1 MVGRVASQPDRRPDP
16 DLLLRRI
23 EFEEEQCSRARLK
36 VFLGYASGVGKS
48 FRMLDEG
55 RRRKERGEDV
65 IVGAVQSKLSPD
77 LLGLLERFETIPQ
90 ICREQGGAMDMQ
102 TIISRRPQVCL
113 VDELAHRNPGDCG
126 NAHRWQDVDQLLES
140 GISVI
145 TAINLNHIEEL
156 RQAVQ
161 QITGKEVRETVPK
174 AFLLRAEEIAVVDA
188 PPEQILERLG
198 AHSETDRLI
207 AERRLSELREM
218 ALLLA
223 AEVVDR
229 QLESYLEA
237 HAISH
242 SARVHEKILVCVTPR
257 ANARAMIESGRRN
270 AQRFRGELTVIYVRQ
285 PRVSAAD
292 HARLES
298 YLALGREAGANVEVL
313 EGDDPVQAIL
323 RFARDHSTTQIF
335 IGHSLRQ
342 NWRTR
347 LFGGAV
353 DRLIRDAEDMDVRI
367 FPH

>member
-1 MVGRVASQPDRRPDP
+1 VLSQPDRRPDP
-16 DLLLRRI
+16 DLLLRQI
-23 EFEEEQCSRARLK
+23 EFEEDQRSRARLK

-65 IVGAVQSKLSPD
+65 VVGAVQSGLSPD
-77 LLGLLERFETIPQ
+77 LLGLLQRFEIIPEV
-90 ICREQGGAMDMQ
+90 CADRGGAMDVSA
-102 TIISRRPQVCL
+102 IISRRPQVCL
-113 VDELAHRNPGDCG
+113 VDELAHRNPDDCG
-126 NAHRWQDVDQLLES
+126 HEQRWQDVEQLLKS

-145 TAINLNHIEEL
+145 TAVNLNHIEEL
-156 RQAVQ
+156 REAVQ

-174 AFLLRAEEIAVVDA
+174 AFLLHAEEIAVVDA

-198 AHSETDRLI
+198 ARSESDRLI
-207 AERRLSELREM
+207 IERRLAELREM

-229 QLESYLEA
+229 QLESYLA
-237 HAISH
+237 THGTGH
-242 SARVHEKILVCVTPR
+242 SPRVHEKILVCITPR

-270 AQRFRGELTVIYVRQ
+270 AQRFRGELIVVYVRQ
-285 PRVSAAD
+285 PGLSAAD
-292 HARLES
+292 QALLES
-298 YLALGREAGANVEVL
+298 HLAMAREAGARVEVL
-313 EGDDPVQAIL
+313 EGDDPMQAIS
-323 RFARDHSTTQIF
+323 RFARDSGVTQIF

-347 LFGGAV
+347 LFGGPV

>member
-1 MVGRVASQPDRRPDP
+1 MVGKAPSQPERRPDP
-16 DLLLRRI
+16 DLLLGRI
-23 EFEEEQCSRARLK
+23 ELEEHQRSRARLK

-55 RRRKERGEDV
+55 RRRAERGEDV
-65 IVGAVQSKLSPD
+65 VVGAVQSRLSPD
-77 LLGLLERFETIPQ
+77 LLDLLARFEMIPQ
-90 ICREQGGAMDMQ
+90 VCAERGGAMDVQ
-102 TIISRRPQVCL
+102 AIISRRPQVCL
-113 VDELAHRNPGDCG
+113 VDELAHRNPDDCA
-126 NAHRWQDVDQLLES
+126 NEHRWQDVEQLLES

-156 RQAVQ
+156 REAVR

-174 AFLLRAEEIAVVDA
+174 AFLLHAEEIAVVDA

-198 AHSETDRLI
+198 ARSESDRLV

-237 HAISH
+237 HGVGH

-270 AQRFRGELTVIYVRQ
+270 AQRFRGELIVVYVRQ
-285 PRVSAAD
+285 PRLTGAGQSI
-292 HARLES
+292 LES
-298 YLALGREAGANVEVL
+298 HLALAREAGARVEVL
-313 EGDDPVQAIL
+313 EGDEPVQAIL
-323 RFARDHSTTQIF
+323 QFARDNGVTQIF
-335 IGHSLRQ
+335 IGHSLQQ
-342 NWRTR
+342 NLRTR
-347 LFGGAV
+347 LFGGPV
-353 DRLIRDAEDMDVRI
+353 DRLIREAEDMDVRI

>member
-1 MVGRVASQPDRRPDP
+1 MASQADRRPDP
-16 DLLLRRI
+16 DLLLRQV
-23 EFEEEQCSRARLK
+23 EFEECQRSRARLK

-65 IVGAVQSKLSPD
+65 VVGAMQSKLSPD
-77 LLGLLERFETIPQ
+77 LLRLLELFEIIPQ
-90 ICREQGGAMDMQ
+90 VCAERGAAMDVEA
-102 TIISRRPQVCL
+102 IISRRPQVCL
-113 VDELAHRNPGDCG
+113 VDELAHRNPDGCA
-126 NAHRWQDVDQLLES
+126 NEQRWQDVEQLLNS

-156 RQAVQ
+156 RETVH

-174 AFLLRAEEIAVVDA
+174 AFLLHAEEIAVVDA

-198 AHSETDRLI
+198 AHSESDRLI

-229 QLESYLEA
+229 ELESYIEA
-237 HAISH
+237 HGIGPP
-242 SARVHEKILVCVTPR
+242 ARVHEKILVCVTPR
-257 ANARAMIESGRRN
+257 ANARVMIESGRRN
-270 AQRFRGELTVIYVRQ
+270 AQRFRGELIVVYVRQ
-285 PRVSAAD
+285 ASLSAAD
-292 HARLES
+292 QAMLES
-298 YLALGREAGANVEVL
+298 HLAVALGAGASVEVL
-313 EGDDPVQAIL
+313 EGGDPVQAIL
-323 RFARDHSTTQIF
+323 QFARDNGVTQIF
-335 IGHSLRQ
+335 IGHSLRR

-347 LFGGAV
+347 LLGGPV
-353 DRLIRDAEDMDVRI
+353 DRLIREAEDMNVRI